1 MAMNG
6 IVCNTGLLGGQWYL
20 EKFDPTFDLQKNIY
34 LTTFYSRNVSKDA
47 LQALFNYIEKSD
59 IDVRPE
65 RIFTLDCISEAHAY
79 LESSKA
85 IGKVVVRNEV

>member
-1 MAMNG
+1 MS
-6 IVCNTGLLGGQWYL
+6 
-20 EKFDPTFDLQKNIY
+20 KNIY
-34 LTTFYSRNVSKDA
+34 LTTFYSGNVSKGT
-47 LQALFNYIEKSD
+47 LQTLLNYIEKSD

-65 RIFTLDCISEAHAY
+65 RIFTLDCISETHAY